1 MSNSMIP
8 QYSTKTFTN
17 IWDEASEFVADYKG
31 SGLYDTNNKISDTSA
46 TTLYYLLYARYGNS
60 PIANRD
66 INQFK
71 YKVYSVIF
79 QYGPKW
85 EKDLDVQKKVRAL
98 TDDEIRL
105 GSKAIY
111 NQAMNPATEPT
122 TAALDEITYI
132 NAQNTTN
139 YKKSPLEGYAILE
152 ELLRDD
158 ITKIFVDRFNIC
170 FKKFVSDE
178 RPIIYVSEEDEDDG
192 D

>member
-8 QYSTKTFTN
+8 QYSTKIFTN
-17 IWDEASEFVADYKG
+17 IWDEASEFVTDYKA

-71 YKVYSVIF
+71 YKVYSIIF

-152 ELLRDD
+152 QLLRDD
-158 ITKIFVDRFNIC
+158 ITKIFVDRFIIC
-170 FKKFVSDE
+170 FKKFVSNE

-192 D
+192 N